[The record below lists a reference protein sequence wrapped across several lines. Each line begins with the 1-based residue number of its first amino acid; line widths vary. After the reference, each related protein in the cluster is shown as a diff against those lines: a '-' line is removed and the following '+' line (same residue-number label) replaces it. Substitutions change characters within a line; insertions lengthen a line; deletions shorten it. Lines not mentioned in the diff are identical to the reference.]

1 MQKTI
6 HKTRQTKILLVDD
19 HAIVRKGLLMLL
31 QEHKDIIVV
40 GEAEDGETAVILSRE
55 LSPDV
60 IIMDI
65 SIPKLNGIEA
75 TKQII
80 LQCPETK
87 VIALSI
93 HSEKNFVEDMLQAG
107 AAGYI
112 LKESIPEDLIR
123 GIKAVI
129 SGEGYLSP
137 SITGIVVSRYHES
150 SFQTQNPEET
160 PTILI
165 TKLHQPETP
174 AVHIHRQRLVQTLDD
189 SRHLPLQLIIA
200 PAGYGKTTLLSG
212 WLGYTD
218 WPASWYSI
226 DESDNDL
233 RQFLIYFIHA
243 IQALFPDSLEKIKN
257 IIVNSANL
265 PGNTVL
271 INSLVN
277 DLQKINQ
284 DFIIVLDDFHLIK
297 EMSVHNLL
305 SSLLRYP
312 PVHMHLI
319 IVSRREPFLPVYTF
333 RAYKTVN
340 EIRLQQ
346 LKFTEAETGEYLQ
359 STTQQVID
367 AKTSAYWYKTSEGW
381 ITALHFAVLSMSQK
395 NKSQSNLS
403 QKNKLNNELLSSDVS
418 IPIDSQYV
426 MEYLFSE
433 VLSSQDAVFRKSLL
447 SSSILDRFCASLCEV
462 ICHPDISG
470 ADFIQRLKKD
480 NLFLIDLDDSRAWF
494 RYHHLFQTLLYNHLL
509 NEFSEKDIAELH
521 SRVSKWFEAHNL
533 IDEAISHALKAN
545 DVTMA
550 LELLNKFRLAKQD
563 DHLENVKRW
572 HGLFPTEL
580 QNQRAELLLA
590 NAWVLHEEYQLM
602 KIIPIINQLDS
613 MFRNEKPDDIS
624 LGELK
629 LFQGI
634 LCYWE
639 GKAEAS
645 LKLFRQA
652 LKLIPKKY
660 PRIIGLIE
668 IYVVVSSCM
677 GDQGQ
682 EIAQELNEKI
692 QNNVCQDGALLSRL
706 ILGRTFLYLLS
717 GELVKTLKEVQSV
730 ALTSGI
736 QGLSLP
742 SDWDYYIQT
751 NCYFLSYKRDISLPY
766 FIEAIERR
774 YNMHTRSS
782 IDAMITLALTYQS
795 LKKTEAAADTMA
807 LLLNFTLEFNDPE
820 LLDVVRSGQAR
831 LALAQGDK
839 EAAIQWLE
847 SFNQK
852 PFAPS
857 IFIWLET
864 PVITQ
869 IRVLIAI
876 GSSDSLQ
883 QACELLE
890 TLLQDLGVLHNTFQK
905 IVIMPLL
912 ALTYSKQGH
921 VNKSI
926 EAVYKAVNLA
936 IPGGWIQP
944 FIEPGPG
951 MNKLLHKLLLTNQDL
966 TIKEIKLINKILA
979 SFSDKEIMMQPEQN
993 PSVVESAN
1001 PTNSQLTNN
1010 FMTNREMQILI
1021 LLKQRLSNKEIS
1033 EKLCISMETVKSHL
1047 KKVYTKLSASHRKD
1061 AVNKASELHL
1071 FD

>member
-1 MQKTI
+1 MK
-6 HKTRQTKILLVDD
+6 TKILLVDD
-19 HAIVRKGLLMLL
+19 HAIVRKGLQMLL
-31 QEHKDIIVV
+31 HEHEGLIVV
-40 GEAEDGETAVILSRE
+40 GEAEDGETAVLLSRE

-60 IIMDI
+60 VIMDI

-75 TKQII
+75 TKQIT

-107 AAGYI
+107 ASGYI

-137 SITGIVVSRYHES
+137 SIIGIVVSRYHEGA
-150 SFQTQNPEET
+150 FQTQNTEEAVT
-160 PTILI
+160 VLI
-165 TKLHQPETP
+165 TKLHQPEVP

-189 SRHLPLQLIIA
+189 SCHLPLQLIIA
-200 PAGYGKTTLLSG
+200 PAGYGKTTLISC
-212 WLGYTD
+212 WLNHID
-218 WPASWYSI
+218 WPTSWYSI
-226 DESDNDL
+226 DETDNDL

-243 IQALFPDSLEKIKN
+243 VQTLFPGSLEKIN
-257 IIVNSANL
+257 RIIVNSMNL

-271 INSLVN
+271 INNLVN
-277 DLQKINQ
+277 DLQKINK

-312 PVHMHLI
+312 PNNMHLI
-319 IVSRREPFLPVYTF
+319 IIARREPFLPVDTF
-333 RAYKTVN
+333 RAHKMVN

-346 LKFTEAETGEYLQ
+346 LKFTEEETGEYLQ
-359 STTQQVID
+359 LSTQQTID
-367 AKTSAYWYKTSEGW
+367 AKTSAYWNKISEGW

-395 NKSQSNLS
+395 NSSQSNLS
-403 QKNKLNNELLSSDVS
+403 QWNKPSNDLLSSDVS
-418 IPIDSQYV
+418 IPMDSQYV

-433 VLSSQDAVFRKSLL
+433 VLSCQDAVFRKSLL
-447 SSSILDRFCASLCEV
+447 SSSILERFCAPLCEV
-462 ICHPDISG
+462 ICHPDING

-480 NLFLIDLDDSRAWF
+480 NLFLIDLDDNRVWF
-494 RYHHLFQTLLYNHLL
+494 RYHHLFQALLHDHLL
-509 NEFSEKDIAELH
+509 NEFSAKDIAELH
-521 SRVSKWFEAHNL
+521 ARASIWFEEQGLN
-533 IDEAISHALKAN
+533 DEAISHALKADDFN
-545 DVTMA
+545 RA
-550 LELLNKFRLAKQD
+550 LELLNKFRLDKQD
-563 DHLENVKRW
+563 DHLENAKRW
-572 HGLFPTEL
+572 HGLFPEEL
-580 QNQRAELLLA
+580 HSQHAELLLA
-590 NAWVLHEEYQLM
+590 HAWFLHEEYQLM
-602 KIIPIINQLDS
+602 KIVPIINQLDS
-613 MFRNEKPDDIS
+613 MFCNEKPDDIS

-634 LCYWE
+634 LCYWGGE
-639 GKAEAS
+639 SESS
-645 LKLFRQA
+645 LKLLRQA

-660 PRIIGLIE
+660 PKITGLVE
-668 IYVVVSSCM
+668 IYIVVSSCM
-677 GDQGQ
+677 SGQGQ

-692 QNNVCQDGALLSRL
+692 QDNVCQDDGLLSRL

-717 GELVKTLKEVQSV
+717 GELLKTLKEVQSV
-730 ALTSGI
+730 ALTSGV

-751 NCYFLSYKRDISLPY
+751 NCYFLSYQRDASLPY

-774 YNMHTRSS
+774 YNMHTRASV
-782 IDAMITLALTYQS
+782 DAMITLALTYQS
-795 LKKTEAAADTMA
+795 LKNTEAAADTMA
-807 LLLNFTLEFNDPE
+807 LLLDFTLEFNDPE

-839 EAAIQWLE
+839 KAAIQWLQ

-852 PFAPS
+852 SFAPS

-869 IRVLIAI
+869 IRVLIEI
-876 GSSDSLQ
+876 GSNDSLQ

-890 TLLQDLGVLHNTFQK
+890 TLLQDLEGVHNTFQK

-912 ALTYSKQGH
+912 ALAYSKQGQ
-921 VNKSI
+921 VNKAI
-926 EAVYKAVNLA
+926 EAIYKTVSLA

-951 MNKLLHKLLLTNQDL
+951 MNELLHKLLLENQDL
-966 TIKEIKLINKILA
+966 TTKEINLINKILA
-979 SFSDKEIMMQPEQN
+979 SFSDKEIMIHKEQP
-993 PSVVESAN
+993 PLVVESVN
-1001 PTNSQLTNN
+1001 LTNPQLINN
-1010 FMTNREMQILI
+1010 FLTKREMQILI
-1021 LLKQRLSNKEIS
+1021 LLKERFSNKEIS
-1033 EKLCISMETVKSHL
+1033 EKLFISMETVKSHL
-1047 KKVYTKLSASHRKD
+1047 KRVYTKLGASHRKD
-1061 AVNKASELHL
+1061 AVNKANELHL

>member
-1 MQKTI
+1 M
-6 HKTRQTKILLVDD
+6 QTKILIVDD
-19 HAIVRKGLLMLL
+19 HAIVRKGLRMLL
-31 QEHKDIIVV
+31 QEHEGLIVV

-60 IIMDI
+60 IMMDI
-65 SIPKLNGIEA
+65 SLPKLNGVEA
-75 TKQII
+75 TRQII

-137 SITGIVVSRYHES
+137 SITGIVVSRYHAG
-150 SFQTQNPEET
+150 SFQTQNTDET
-160 PTILI
+160 APILI
-165 TKLHQPETP
+165 TKLHQPEVSD
-174 AVHIHRQRLVQTLDD
+174 VHIHRQRLVQTLDD

-200 PAGYGKTTLLSG
+200 PAGYGKTTLISC
-212 WLGYTD
+212 WLAYTD
-218 WPASWYSI
+218 WPATWYSI

-243 IQALFPDSLEKIKN
+243 VQALFPDSLEKTKTIV
-257 IIVNSANL
+257 VNSANL

-271 INSLVN
+271 INNLVN
-277 DLQKINQ
+277 DLEEIKQ

-297 EMSVHNLL
+297 EMPVHNLL
-305 SSLLRYP
+305 SSLLRHP
-312 PVHMHLI
+312 PAHMHLI
-319 IVSRREPFLPVYTF
+319 IIARREPFLPVHTF
-333 RAYKTVN
+333 RAHKTVN

-346 LKFTEAETGEYLQ
+346 LKFTEEETREYLQ
-359 STTQQVID
+359 STTQQTID
-367 AKTSAYWYKTSEGW
+367 AETSAYWNKISEGW
-381 ITALHFAVLSMSQK
+381 ITALHFAVLSMSQS
-395 NKSQSNLS
+395 NISQSNLAQNS
-403 QKNKLNNELLSSDVS
+403 LFQRNKLNNKLQSSDVS

-433 VLSSQDAVFRKSLL
+433 VLSGQDAVFRKSLL
-447 SSSILDRFCASLCEV
+447 SSSILDRFCAPLCEV
-462 ICHPDISG
+462 LCYPDISG

-480 NLFLIDLDDSRAWF
+480 NLFLIALDDSQSWF
-494 RYHHLFQTLLYNHLL
+494 RYHHLFQTLLHNYLL
-509 NEFSEKDIAELH
+509 NEFCAKDIAELH

-533 IDEAISHALKAN
+533 TDEAISHALKAN
-545 DVTMA
+545 DVTTA
-550 LELLNKFRLAKQD
+550 LELLNKFRLDKQD
-563 DHLENVKRW
+563 DHCLNIKRW
-572 HGLFPTEL
+572 HGLFPAEL
-580 QNQRAELLLA
+580 QDQHTELLLA
-590 NAWVLHEEYQLM
+590 NAWFLHEEYQLI
-602 KIIPIINQLDS
+602 KIVPIINQLDS
-613 MFRNEKPDDIS
+613 MFRDEKPDDIS

-645 LKLFRQA
+645 LKLLRQA

-660 PRIIGLIE
+660 SKIAGLIE
-668 IYVVVSSCM
+668 IYLVTSSCM
-677 GDQGQ
+677 SGQGQ
-682 EIAQELNEKI
+682 EIAQELNNKI
-692 QNNVCQDGALLSRL
+692 QDNICQDDALLSRL
-706 ILGRTFLYLLS
+706 ILGRTFLYLFS
-717 GELVKTLKEVQSV
+717 GDLIKTLKEVQSV

-736 QGLSLP
+736 SGLSLP
-742 SDWDYYIQT
+742 ADWDDYLQT

-766 FIEAIERR
+766 FIEAIECR
-774 YNMHTRSS
+774 YNMHTRASV
-782 IDAMITLALTYQS
+782 DAMIALALTYQS
-795 LKKTEAAADTMA
+795 LKKTDAAADTM
-807 LLLNFTLEFNDPE
+807 LLLSNFTLEFNDPE
-820 LLDVVRSGQAR
+820 LLEVVRSGQAR

-839 EAAIQWLE
+839 EAAIRWLQ
-847 SFNQK
+847 SFNK
-852 PFAPS
+852 ESFAPS
-857 IFIWLET
+857 IFIWLEN

-869 IRVLIAI
+869 IRVLVAI
-876 GSSDSLQ
+876 SSNDSLQ

-890 TLLQDLGVLHNTFQK
+890 TLLQDLQMLHNTFQK

-921 VNKSI
+921 VNKAI
-926 EAVYKAVNLA
+926 EAIHKAVNLA

-951 MNKLLHKLLLTNQDL
+951 MNELLHQLLLTNQDL
-966 TIKEIKLINKILA
+966 TTKEIKLINKILA

-993 PSVVESAN
+993 PSVLESAN
-1001 PTNSQLTNN
+1001 PQPINN
-1010 FMTNREMQILI
+1010 FLTNREKQILI

-1033 EKLCISMETVKSHL
+1033 EQLFISMETVKSHL
-1047 KKVYTKLSASHRKD
+1047 KKIYTKLGAGHRKD
-1061 AVNKASELHL
+1061 AVNKASELQL